1 MVKKSKDYDLSLL
14 KDLINSY
21 CISGDE
27 ADVRKLIIKHIKPY
41 CKEYWVDKLGN
52 LIVHKKG
59 IRPRIM
65 LAAHMDEIG
74 LMIKKIDSNGRIY
87 CAEIGSFEI
96 MTLIGQRVYI
106 KTKKGYINGV
116 LTTNEVSD
124 DIEVAK
130 IPLIDEVFVDT
141 GLGYT
146 ELRAKGVEIG
156 QYASLGRKFHTL
168 GNENLISGKSLDD
181 RIGCYVLVEVIKRLK
196 NIKNEIYF
204 VFTVQEEIGL
214 YGAKTSAY
222 EIDPDWG
229 IAVDVTGADDMGNS
243 PTKIIGNGPFITI
256 KDYEM
261 LANKCLNDW
270 IKGAAKKM
278 NINLQLE
285 VTDIGSTDALNI
297 TISRGGVPAAVIG
310 VPVRNLH
317 TTMSICHKHDIVDT
331 IELLLELLKSPPK
344 VCLD

>member
-59 IRPRIM
+59 VRPRIM
-65 LAAHMDEIG
+65 FAAHMDEIG

-106 KTKKGYINGV
+106 KTKKGYVNGV

-141 GLGYT
+141 GLDYR
-146 ELRAKGVEIG
+146 ELIAKGVEIG

-181 RIGCYVLVEVIKRLK
+181 RIGCYILVEVIKRLK

-204 VFTVQEEIGL
+204 VF
-214 YGAKTSAY
+214 
-222 EIDPDWG
+222 
-229 IAVDVTGADDMGNS
+229 
-243 PTKIIGNGPFITI
+243 TI

-270 IKGAAKKM
+270 IKGAAKKR

-297 TISRGGVPAAVIG
+297 TISRGGVPAAVVG

-317 TTMSICHKHDIVDT
+317 TTMSICHKSDIVDT

-344 VCLD
+344 ACLD